1 VTPAWQTVHLDE
13 IPGMPGPHTL
23 TWHPVRATLD
33 VRAFGCNAYT
43 AEREGVDVVEPHSEN
58 EQLAHEELYFV
69 HRGSA
74 RFTLDGE
81 SFDAPAG
88 TYVVV
93 SDPKVHRHA
102 VALEPGT
109 TVLSFGGPR
118 TFKPSAWEYG
128 WRAANTDDPAQARAI
143 LDEGEREW
151 PDSARMA
158 WDRACV
164 EAKAGNPD
172 AARAAI
178 DEARRRIPA
187 HQADELEADMRAD
200 PDLAGL
206 FD

>member
-1 VTPAWQTVHLDE
+1 MTPSWQKVHLDE

-33 VRAFGCNAYT
+33 VRAFGTNAYT
-43 AEREGVDVVEPHSEN
+43 AQAAGVDVVEPHSES
-58 EQLAHEELYFV
+58 EELAHEELYFV

-81 SFDAPAG
+81 TFDAPAG

-128 WRAANTDDPAQARAI
+128 WRAANADDVEEGRRI

-151 PDSARMA
+151 PDSARIA
-158 WDRACV
+158 WDRARM
-164 EAKAGNPD
+164 ENKAGNTD
-172 AARAAI
+172 AAR
-178 DEARRRIPA
+178 EALAQARQRVPA
-187 HQADELEADMRAD
+187 HQASELEADMRKD
-200 PDLAGL
+200 PDLQGL
-206 FD
+206 LD